1 MALEYKDYYQILGVP
16 RAATDEDIRK
26 AFRKLARE
34 YHPDVARD
42 KAKAEEKFKEI
53 NEAYEVLS
61 DSGKRKK
68 YDELG
73 ADWKSGA
80 EFRPPPGWQ
89 SFGGGRR
96 RAGAAGG
103 AGGFEFEGTGF
114 SDFFEQ
120 IFGSARGR
128 RGGFSAFEQG
138 GDEMSAESGNDVH
151 ADLLV
156 SLEEAHQGGIRS
168 VSLRRTVPCP
178 ACGGTGLKGRRPC
191 PECAGQTEIQRTET
205 YQVRI
210 PAGVTDG
217 QLLRLG
223 GKGGAGAHGGKPGD
237 LFLRVRLG
245 RHPDFRVEGAHLYFE
260 VELAPWEAVLGA
272 QLSVPTLDG
281 SVSIRIP
288 AGTQSGQRLRVRG
301 RGLGKEGDRG
311 DLFVEI
317 RVVVP
322 QKVSESERK
331 LWEKLA
337 ADSDFDPRA

>member
-16 RAATDEDIRK
+16 RTATDEDLRK

-42 KAKAEEKFKEI
+42 KAKAEERFKEI
-53 NEAYEVLS
+53 NEAYEVLG
-61 DSGKRKK
+61 DAGKRKR

-89 SFGGGRR
+89 TFSGGRR
-96 RAGAAGG
+96 RGGDAGG
-103 AGGFEFEGTGF
+103 SGGFEFEGTGF

-120 IFGSARGR
+120 IFGAARGR
-128 RGGFSAFEQG
+128 RGGFSAF
-138 GDEMSAESGNDVH
+138 GDSDEESSAESGNDVH

-168 VSLRRTVPCP
+168 VSLRRAVPCP
-178 ACGGTGLKGRRPC
+178 GCDGTGLKGRRPC
-191 PECAGQTEIQRTET
+191 PECGGQGETARTET

-260 VELAPWEAVLGA
+260 AELAPWEAVLGA
-272 QLSVPTLDG
+272 HLSVPTLDG

-301 RGLGKEGDRG
+301 RGLGKEGGRG
-311 DLFVEI
+311 DLFVEVHI
-317 RVVVP
+317 VVP
-322 QKVSESERK
+322 QKITESERE

-337 ADSDFDPRA
+337 AESSFQPRT